1 MVYRFVQ
8 IRRYY
13 AGGYIIL
20 YGGYRYHAEVT
31 TALSG
36 KYCSKCQFHM
46 EVFICAVIYKE
57 VLVGSIF
64 SLVQVIVKVMI
75 LIFSIHKT
83 KAEALLCD
91 RH

>member
-1 MVYRFVQ
+1 M
-8 IRRYY
+8 
-13 AGGYIIL
+13 IL
-20 YGGYRYHAEVT
+20 YRGYRYHAEVT

-36 KYCSKCQFHM
+36 KYYSRCQFHM
-46 EVFICAVIYKE
+46 EVFICAVIYEE

-64 SLVQVIVKVMI
+64 SLAQVIVKVMI
-75 LIFSIHKT
+75 LIFSIHKI